1 MRLCRLAGNAFLA
14 AVALTTGLSALPSRA
29 DGDPAPTYQR
39 ERAMQKFKD
48 CHWTDEMGKYLYQ
61 CIRQNDGMNAHW
73 CYDEALETLC
83 PAQLEAAKKSAV
95 QTDPAVK
102 PGNN

>member
-1 MRLCRLAGNAFLA
+1 MLPLRLTAKLFLG
-14 AVALTTGLSALPSRA
+14 AVALTASLSLPTSRA

-39 ERAMQKFKD
+39 ERAAQKFKD
-48 CHWTDEMGKYLYQ
+48 CHWTDEMGKYVYQ
-61 CIRQNDGMNAHW
+61 CIKKNDGMNAHW
-73 CYDEALETLC
+73 CYDETLEVLC

-95 QTDPAVK
+95 QTDPVAK